1 MGEVKVMKKFMKI
14 ILVFVISCSFLVSQ
28 ALASESNDRTKIGY
42 LITPDRP
49 LLENVSVQEL
59 VDKLN
64 QSIEKYYHIRN
75 YYRIRNLNG
84 FSLNEDLYTN
94 RCLIVYGTPQVI
106 PDNEFKN
113 GRYRFFGQTMMGEAY
128 VNELFPM
135 DAWSGGF
142 LNDRAWIPSPWD
154 NNVTYRGGKIKSND
168 ITNAIN
174 TDPTLRS
181 KINKA
186 IHIGLSIFYGNKYN
200 AFSSNPLDKIYDESR
215 GASTDWAQY
224 VHILQ
229 PPTDF
234 TWGIGVMFHE
244 LNGKYW
250 YKTVPIAPF
259 QAIGQIIDSNPV
271 TGSEP
276 GSNKNSTSTSGGNI
290 NLTAK
295 FTKYVTGIPVGEK
308 YTYQATFSN
317 SGRESVQ
324 TDIVWRVNG
333 KQVRTKSVTI
343 LAQGNVRDE
352 LTYTASKEGTMT
364 IEVEVNPNRS
374 KPGNETRWD
383 DNKDR
388 ISVMV
393 IGVDTGKPGEGEVYL
408 SE

>member
-1 MGEVKVMKKFMKI
+1 MVKKF
-14 ILVFVISCSFLVSQ
+14 LVVLVSFLLLCFLLTPLGIT
-28 ALASESNDRTKIGY
+28 LASDQARIEY
-42 LITPDRP
+42 LITTNRP
-49 LLENVSVQEL
+49 SWEKLI
-59 VDKLN
+59 DTLN
-64 QSIEKYYHIRN
+64 QDIYKNYIIPN
-75 YYRIRNLNG
+75 YYAAQNLRG
-84 FSLNEDLYTN
+84 RQLNKELYTM
-94 RCLIVYGTPQVI
+94 RCLMVYGTPQDVEG
-106 PDNEFKN
+106 NELKN
-113 GRYRFFGQTMMGEAY
+113 GRYRFFGQTMNGEAY

-135 DAWSGGF
+135 DAWAGGY
-142 LNDRAWIPSPWD
+142 LNDRNWVPEPWGKGI
-154 NNVTYRGGKIKSND
+154 VYRGGAIGPTP
-168 ITNAIN
+168 ITYAIES
-174 TDPTLRS
+174 DPALRQ
-181 KINKA
+181 KINAA
-186 IHIGLSIFYGNKYN
+186 IHTGLTIFYGNKRN
-200 AFSSNPLDKIYDESR
+200 AASTNPFDKIYDEAR
-215 GASTDWAQY
+215 GATTDWAQY

-229 PPTDF
+229 PPTEY
-234 TWGIGVMFHE
+234 TWGMGVMFHRLE
-244 LNGKYW
+244 GKYW

-259 QAIGQIIDSNPV
+259 QLSRGDSEK
-271 TGSEP
+271 SD
-276 GSNKNSTSTSGGNI
+276 TSQSL

-352 LTYTASKEGTMT
+352 LTYTASTASKEGTMT

>member
-234 TWGIGVMFHE
+234 TWGMGVMFHR
-244 LNGKYW
+244 LGGKYW

-259 QAIGQIIDSNPV
+259 QLSQGSGQ
-271 TGSEP
+271 
-276 GSNKNSTSTSGGNI
+276 GGNESSQGGQGGGNTSSSQSV

-295 FTKYVTGIPVGEK
+295 FTKYVTGIPVGQK

-317 SGRESVQ
+317 SGREAVQ
-324 TDIVWRVNG
+324 TDIVWRVDG

-343 LAQGNVRDE
+343 PAQGSVSDE
-352 LTYTASKEGTMT
+352 LTYAAAKEGMM
-364 IEVEVNPNRS
+364 ILEVEVNPGRN

-383 DNKDR
+383 DNKAKA
-388 ISVMV
+388 SVMV
-393 IGVDTGKPGEGEVYL
+393 IGSDTGKPGEGEVYL